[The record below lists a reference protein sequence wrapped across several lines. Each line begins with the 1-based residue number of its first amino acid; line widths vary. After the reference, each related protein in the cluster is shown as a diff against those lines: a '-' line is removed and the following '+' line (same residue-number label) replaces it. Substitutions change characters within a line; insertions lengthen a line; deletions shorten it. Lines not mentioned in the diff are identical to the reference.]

1 MFTSFTSLSHFILHT
16 GGEEYNKAKEEYLA
30 ERAQANGKK
39 SINAAEAGVATSAVA
54 AAADSSTSADDGPK
68 LRLEWEGMDEKS
80 PKAAMIKLTEGIK
93 NPLGKPIDW
102 GTASGHFGPTASH
115 DQ

>member
-1 MFTSFTSLSHFILHT
+1 M
-16 GGEEYNKAKEEYLA
+16 
-30 ERAQANGKK
+30 AQANGT
-39 SINAAEAGVATSAVA
+39 SVDAAEAGVATSAVA